1 MPPKYV
7 RGTLGKVVVIELHAQ
22 ELPVERRT
30 STVSDGVVLLRY
42 IAKAVSN
49 ERVMQ
54 NMAQRPTPSA
64 RTKQRSTNINI
75 KRHLGTKTETK
86 IMSS

>member
-1 MPPKYV
+1 MEAILTRSVLPPKYV

-42 IAKAVSN
+42 IAKAVYVKIDDPKAVYVKIDAKAP
-49 ERVMQ
+49 RLR
-54 NMAQRPTPSA
+54 AA
-64 RTKQRSTNINI
+64 R
-75 KRHLGTKTETK
+75 G
-86 IMSS
+86 